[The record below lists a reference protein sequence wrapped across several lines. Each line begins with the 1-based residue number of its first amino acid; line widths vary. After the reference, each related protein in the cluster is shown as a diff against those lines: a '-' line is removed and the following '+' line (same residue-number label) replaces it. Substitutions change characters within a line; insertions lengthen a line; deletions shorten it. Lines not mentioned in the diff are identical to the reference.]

1 MAIIYSYPTVTPTVN
16 DLVLGTDVDAA
27 GKPTKNFT
35 VQSIIDL
42 VTVSGNNLQAV
53 LDNGNT
59 ATGKDIDLTN
69 NSFRGG
75 SFITTGNATISGTTA
90 GNFTLITST
99 NFAGDITG
107 IVKAGSSIEGTVTG
121 VTQAAGDNSTKL
133 ATTAY
138 VDTKVDPSVLQYLGD
153 ATGPFDLN
161 LVNDDFKIAGTANQ
175 IITTATT
182 VAGNVGTITLAFPS
196 GGITLPNGSI
206 ATTQLATDNS
216 TKVATTAFVHSHSA
230 AQDLAFIGDS
240 GSGTVLLDSQQ
251 LDLEG
256 TANQIVTQASGQ
268 KITFSLPGS
277 VTISGTYTGTTFAGD
292 LNGTINT
299 ATTGTTQAPGNNSTK
314 IATTAYVDAAAGAKT
329 LSYKDNNATVHTLN
343 LTSDDL
349 EFLGDSNITVTAAA
363 VAANVGT
370 ITVDLNN
377 SVNISGTMTAGTFT
391 DGTFTGSSGTYTG
404 YASITSTVFVGAL
417 TGNASTASA
426 LASAGNIALSG
437 DVSSILGPYTYTS
450 GGNLNISTEISD
462 TTVTGKLL
470 TNLPT
475 PTSSAIAAS
484 DTILAAMAK
493 LQGQISGIPAGLVY
507 KGTWNANT
515 NTPTLQSGVGTTGNF
530 YIVSVAGSTNL
541 DGITDWKVGDW
552 AIFVEVGGTDTWQ
565 KIDQTNEV
573 LGSGT
578 TNAVTKWTGT
588 NTIGTGL
595 MTDDGTDV
603 TIGNSGNLIV
613 EGNTTLGNADSDT
626 TLIKGPGTADK
637 NFIIHEGLGVGTSP
651 SYGNA
656 GQVLTSGG
664 SAAAANTWTTPT
676 TGTVT
681 SIATNNGLTGGT
693 ITTTGT
699 IGIDTVGTNNAIEFL
714 STATPASS
722 DLVWFSDVND
732 ANTLRKCTVADLL
745 TLDPARSLA
754 ATLAVGNTSGANDI
768 IMADDQ
774 KVNFGTGS
782 DLQIYH
788 NGTTNNSNI
797 DNNTGGLYITQNT
810 DDGDIIFRSDDG
822 SGGVVEYFKLD
833 GSLVNGTTT
842 LGATNFPDNSKIFMG
857 TGSDLRLFHNGTDS
871 IIQNATGDI
880 YLENTADDKD
890 IIFMSDNGSGGTAVY
905 MRIDG
910 SATNVKVEK
919 PFVFK
924 DNIKANFGDGNDL
937 QIYHD
942 TSNSYID
949 NTTGSLLIRNTLD
962 DYHVI
967 IQSDNGGGGVADYF
981 RAKGDTGQAILYHY
995 GNQKFTTE
1003 TSGVGITGDADVSGQ
1018 IFVGAQNSTFSE
1030 NNLRFKSAGAAYID
1044 HNTTGQ
1050 NVIFRVSNSSS
1061 LDTQIM
1067 RLLSN
1072 GFVELSQYGSGKS
1085 GTPAYNLEVDSN
1097 GKVITTPSTNPGGK
1111 GGIFT
1116 GSASFTGT
1124 TAATLF
1130 SIRRNT
1136 TGQLIFDVFLT
1147 SDQAGGSTKKYVVAH
1162 KSNSTVIYNKIIE
1175 TTGSPDFTV
1184 AFSNVT
1190 DQTTGDSVGCVIT
1203 PTASQTVSYTIVVG
1217 FDNGNGV
1224 VVS

>member
-1 MAIIYSYPTVTPTVN
+1 MAIIYSYNVVDPTVN
-16 DLVLGTDVDAA
+16 DLVLGTDVSSG

-42 VTVSGNNLQAV
+42 VTVSGNDLEAV
-53 LDNGNT
+53 LTNGNV
-59 ATGKDIDLTN
+59 ATGLDINLTN
-69 NSFRGG
+69 NLFRGG
-75 SFITTGNATISGTTA
+75 GFVTTGNATISGTT
-90 GNFTLITST
+90 GSGFTSITST
-99 NFAGDITG
+99 DFTGDITG
-107 IVKAGSSIEGTVTG
+107 QVKAGSTIAGAVTG
-121 VTQAAGDNSTKL
+121 VTQTAGDNSTKL

-196 GGITLPNGSI
+196 GGVTLPNGSI

-216 TKVATTAFVHSHSA
+216 TKVATTAFVHSYSA
-230 AQDLAFIGDS
+230 TQDLNFIGDT
-240 GSGTVLLDSQQ
+240 GSGAVLLNSQQ

-268 KITFSLPGS
+268 KINFSLPNS

-329 LSYKDNNATVHTLN
+329 LSYKDNSATVHTLN

-426 LASAGNIALSG
+426 LASAGNITLTG
-437 DVSSILGPYTYTS
+437 DTSSTGGPYTYTS
-450 GGNLNISTEISD
+450 GGNVNIATTIAD
-462 TTVTGKLL
+462 TTVTGKVL

-475 PTSSAIAAS
+475 PTSSAISAS

-493 LQGQISGIPAGLVY
+493 LQGQISGIPQGLVY

-613 EGNTTLGNADSDT
+613 EGNTTLGNADADT

-651 SYGNA
+651 SYGSA

-699 IGIDTVGTNNAIEFL
+699 IGIDITGTNNAIEFL
-714 STATPASS
+714 TSATPVTS
-722 DLVWFSDVND
+722 DLIWFSDVSD
-732 ANTLRKCTVADLL
+732 SNTLRKCTISDLDGILGPYLPLAGGTMAGAINMGTNNITNGGTATFTTFSGDLNGTINTATTAVTQAQGNNSTKVATTAYVD
-745 TLDPARSLA
+745 A
-754 ATLAVGNTSGANDI
+754 AIGNSTLAEVLANGNTTGGTDIAVSAGDDITFTNTSKALFGAS
-768 IMADDQ
+768 
-774 KVNFGTGS
+774 S

-788 NGTTNNSNI
+788 
-797 DNNTGGLYITQNT
+797 
-810 DDGDIIFRSDDG
+810 DG
-822 SGGVVEYFKLD
+822 
-833 GSLVNGTTT
+833 
-842 LGATNFPDNSKIFMG
+842 
-857 TGSDLRLFHNGTDS
+857 
-871 IIQNATGDI
+871 
-880 YLENTADDKD
+880 
-890 IIFMSDNGSGGTAVY
+890 
-905 MRIDG
+905 
-910 SATNVKVEK
+910 
-919 PFVFK
+919 
-924 DNIKANFGDGNDL
+924 
-937 QIYHD
+937 
-942 TSNSYID
+942 SNSYIND
-949 NTTGSLLIRNTLD
+949 TGTGLLKILTNALE
-962 DYHVI
+962 I
-967 IQSDNGGGGVADYF
+967 KNPADNGYMAFFGATGASELYF
-981 RAKGDTGQAILYHY
+981 NTAKKFETTSSGIEVTGEVDA
-995 GNQKFTTE
+995 
-1003 TSGVGITGDADVSGQ
+1003 SGVYKKNGEEVIG
-1018 IFVGAQNSTFSE
+1018 QNSTELRLANDTYWQTVKLYTNGTARLTLTNTQSTIDGTT
-1030 NNLRFKSAGAAYID
+1030 NLSD
-1044 HNTTGQ
+1044 
-1050 NVIFRVSNSSS
+1050 
-1061 LDTQIM
+1061 
-1067 RLLSN
+1067 
-1072 GFVELSQYGSGKS
+1072 YGSGSKT
-1085 GTPAYNLEVDSN
+1085 GTATYNLEVDSSGN
-1097 GKVITTPSTNPGGK
+1097 IIETPAVNPGG
-1111 GGIFT
+1111 GGGTFHGDQAVTT
-1116 GSASFTGT
+1116 GSAALTFTLKRATTGT
-1124 TAATLF
+1124 
-1130 SIRRNT
+1130 
-1136 TGQLIFDVFLT
+1136 LIFDVWFT
-1147 SDQAGGSTKKYVVAH
+1147 SETSTATSVAKKYVVAH
-1162 KSNSTVIYNKIIE
+1162 SSNTTPVYNKILD
-1175 TTGSPDFTV
+1175 TGPDGSNDFTV
-1184 AFSNVT
+1184 TFANAT
-1190 DQTTGDSVGCVIT
+1190 TTATGDSVTCSIQASGINQNIGYTVQVGYDSANALT
-1203 PTASQTVSYTIVVG
+1203 FTAAS
-1217 FDNGNGV
+1217 
-1224 VVS
+1224 